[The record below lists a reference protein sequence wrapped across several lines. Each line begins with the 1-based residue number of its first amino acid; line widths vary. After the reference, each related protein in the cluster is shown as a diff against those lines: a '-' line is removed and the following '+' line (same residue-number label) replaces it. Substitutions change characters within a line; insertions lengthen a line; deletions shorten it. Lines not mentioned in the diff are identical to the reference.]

1 MTTIREYFSHIVSVL
16 QPALGPE
23 TEAAARMI
31 FEDVAGYSRTFIFV
45 NGDRE
50 ISDFMQKRIMEV
62 VAKILGGMPVQY
74 ATGKARFMGMEFTV
88 SPAVLI
94 PRPETE
100 GLVDIITDDYNGR
113 SGLRVL
119 DVCTGSGCIAVSL
132 ARALPFA
139 DVKAVDISDDAL
151 AVARGNAAAL
161 KVCVDFEKENALTM
175 KAVGVEYDIIVSNP
189 PYVGESE
196 KKDMDGRVLDYEPA
210 LALFVPDDD
219 SLCFY
224 RAIASYAVD
233 TLTYG
238 GKLYFE
244 INPLHAD
251 ALKALLEDFGFDDCE
266 LIRDYRGVVRFARA
280 VHTVGK

>member
-50 ISDFMQKRIMEV
+50 ISDFMQTRIMEV

-132 ARALPFA
+132 ARVLPFA

-161 KVCVDFEKENALTM
+161 KVCVDFEKENALAM

-219 SLCFY
+219 PLCFY
-224 RAIASYAVD
+224 RSIASYAMD
-233 TLTYG
+233 ALTSG

-251 ALKALLEDFGFDDCE
+251 ALKALLEGFGFDDCE
-266 LIRDYRGVVRFARA
+266 LIRDYRGAVRFARA
-280 VHTVGK
+280 VHIVGK